1 VTLRI
6 FVGRASAARLMAGE
20 LRYVEAYRRATTLA
34 ALSSS
39 LDALAAS
46 MRALEPQGRIVAVA
60 TCGNLSQVLGRTGGL
75 PLQPG
80 GHSNGMA

>member
-1 VTLRI
+1 MTLRI
-6 FVGRASAARLMAGE
+6 FVGR
-20 LRYVEAYRRATTLA
+20 VEAYRRDTTLE

-60 TCGNLSQVLGRTGGL
+60 EHGNVCQVLGATG
-75 PLQPG
+75 
-80 GHSNGMA
+80 